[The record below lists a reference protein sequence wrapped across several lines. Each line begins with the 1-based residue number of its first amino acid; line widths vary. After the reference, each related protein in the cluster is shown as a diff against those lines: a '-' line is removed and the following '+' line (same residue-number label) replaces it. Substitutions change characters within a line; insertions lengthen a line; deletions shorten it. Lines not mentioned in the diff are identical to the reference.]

1 MGGSDSREA
10 GGCRKAGAKAS
21 GCREGSDCR
30 NKASGCR
37 ETDCRNKASG
47 CRESAG
53 CRKASGFR
61 ESSGCRKASGCR
73 ESSGCRKGSGCRESA
88 GCRKKARGTRCWCRA
103 FGEKTSQHHT
113 LVPGVVEKEAV
124 DQRRLLYKYRFAV
137 CGQWPTRVQISIC
150 GLPAAYLVEFGSF
163 SKMSTAH
170 HVQVSICV
178 IYREHCD
185 EEPQV
190 GKGSG

>member
-37 ETDCRNKASG
+37 ETDCRNKA
-47 CRESAG
+47 
-53 CRKASGFR
+53 
-61 ESSGCRKASGCR
+61 
-73 ESSGCRKGSGCRESA
+73 SGCRESA

-150 GLPAAYLVEFGSF
+150 GLPAAYLVEFG
-163 SKMSTAH
+163 
-170 HVQVSICV
+170 
-178 IYREHCD
+178 
-185 EEPQV
+185 
-190 GKGSG
+190 